1 MKSWKSIKSVCRTT
15 AELQNRTVDLL
26 PSIKESK
33 PHLRI
38 SFVAELPRLS
48 EGGKCSEVKGLMLAD
63 ELTLH
68 LPWGT
73 NCIGA
78 PLESDCT
85 TCCLWEQLWRTT
97 SYRMVACKQY
107 GGLMLSRGWEREREI
122 KRKTKD
128 FQFWKWRQHSIRI
141 SMLNYQEGVNAF
153 I

>member
-15 AELQNRTVDLL
+15 AELQNQTVGLL

-48 EGGKCSEVKGLMLAD
+48 EGGQCSEVKGLMLTD

-73 NCIGA
+73 NGIGA

-85 TCCLWEQLWRTT
+85 TCRL
-97 SYRMVACKQY
+97 
-107 GGLMLSRGWEREREI
+107 
-122 KRKTKD
+122 
-128 FQFWKWRQHSIRI
+128 
-141 SMLNYQEGVNAF
+141 
-153 I
+153 